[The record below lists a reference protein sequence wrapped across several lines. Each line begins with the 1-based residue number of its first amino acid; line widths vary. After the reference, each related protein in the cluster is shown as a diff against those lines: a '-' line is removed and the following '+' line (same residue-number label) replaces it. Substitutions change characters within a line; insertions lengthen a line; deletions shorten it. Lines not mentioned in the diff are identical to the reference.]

1 MRFTRR
7 TVSFGV
13 GVLALTALG
22 AGGVYVR
29 TSAATPDEE
38 AETLSLDPGDALAD
52 ITIPVEGVPVRQDEL
67 VLSVAAAGQAAA
79 PRRTTLVAQVEGR
92 VVTVPVRENAAVGA
106 GALVLTIDPAEYELQ
121 VQEARAQLRQ
131 AEAEYRALTLF
142 DARIEDDAVRR
153 ERDAVAR
160 AKSGFDRAE
169 VALQRALLNLERARV
184 RAPFAGRVADMKVTP
199 GQMVRAGE
207 ELMTIVDLNP
217 IHVEVQVLEGEIRHL
232 APGNTARVS
241 FAAFPEQTFSGR
253 IETVNPIVE
262 PQTRTARVVV
272 AVPNAAVRILPGM
285 YARVALDARRF
296 ADRVLVPRDA
306 ILERDRR
313 TMLFVY
319 EGDERGGL
327 AKWRYVTTGLRNDD
341 VVEILESSETEMV
354 HPGEIVLTGGHY
366 TLIHDARVRLV
377 GDARGAGGRPD

>member
-7 TVSFGV
+7 TVIFGV
-13 GVLALTALG
+13 GALALAALG
-22 AGGVYVR
+22 AGGVYMR
-29 TSAATPDEE
+29 SHAATAEE
-38 AETLSLDPGDALAD
+38 AAEALSLDPGDAFAD
-52 ITIPVEGVPVRQDEL
+52 ITIPVEGVAVRQDEL

-92 VVTVPVRENAAVGA
+92 VVALPVRENDVVRG
-106 GALVLTIDPAEYELQ
+106 GALIVTLDPAEYELQ

-131 AEAEYRALTLF
+131 AEAEYRAITLF
-142 DARIEDDAVRR
+142 DARIADEAVRR
-153 ERDAVAR
+153 ERDVVAR

-169 VALQRALLNLERARV
+169 VAVQRAQLNLERSRV
-184 RAPFAGRVADMKVTP
+184 RAPFAGRVADVKVTP
-199 GQMVRAGE
+199 GQMVRPGD
-207 ELMTIVDLNP
+207 ELVTVVDLNP

-232 APGNTARVS
+232 TPGGTARVS

-262 PQTRTARVVV
+262 RETRTARVTVS
-272 AVPNAAVRILPGM
+272 VPNPDGRILPGM